1 MQSSVLKM
9 TASVL
14 LISMT
19 PSCASSPKP
28 VRTTEA
34 ACTVLKPIEYH
45 LCEASE
51 PDGPSNSC
59 DTQETALRIY
69 LHNRD
74 LAALC
79 APK

>member
-1 MQSSVLKM
+1 VLKT
-9 TASVL
+9 TAL
-14 LISMT
+14 LCAISMSS
-19 PSCASSPKP
+19 SCATSPP
-28 VRTTEA
+28 EVRTTEA

-45 LCEASE
+45 LCSADEM
-51 PDGPSNSC
+51 DGPSNSC